1 MSIQKSVLA
10 LRPVA
15 YYPLQE
21 TAAGAIVDLSGNAL
35 NGATV
40 GSGISYAQTGI
51 WTPWAD
57 QKLMTFP
64 GTSNGYVSIPNF
76 PSMGGSHTYSAWVRK
91 NNTSLTHQAIFG
103 QQGAANV
110 VACTYLK
117 IADPAASKLIPNIV
131 TVPMSG
137 GVLDLMTTENAAG
150 GGRYDMTSGTTY
162 HLVVVVDLSTSPG
175 TLSLYMNGSLTASS
189 SLPANANIVPG
200 KGPMVLGAGY
210 HNNAVTDY
218 ADVSMAHV
226 AFFSRALTSSEI
238 SCLYSVAMSNTGHTK
253 ITGTI
258 RDGAGAGV
266 ARTVRVYAR
275 ADGRLLGETIS
286 ASDGSYT
293 CPLYGGEL
301 EEVFVMALD
310 DDTAPDYNAPIVDRQ
325 FPVGA

>member
-51 WTPWAD
+51 WTPWSD

-91 NNTSLTHQAIFG
+91 NNTSLTHQAFLG
-103 QQGAANV
+103 QQGAAGPD
-110 VACTYLK
+110 ACTYLK
-117 IADPAASKLIPNIV
+117 VADSSASTLYPAIV

-137 GVLDLMTTENAAG
+137 GVLSTTATTTVAG
-150 GGRYDMTSGTTY
+150 NSRYAMTSGTTY
-162 HLVVVVDLSTSPG
+162 HLAVVVDLSVSPG
-175 TLSLYMNGSLTASS
+175 TLSVYINGSLAGSS
-189 SLPANANIVPG
+189 SLPSNAHIVPG
-200 KGPMVLGAGY
+200 KGNMVLGAGFY
-210 HNNAVTDY
+210 NGNVADY
-218 ADVSMAHV
+218 AGVSMAHV

-238 SCLYSVAMSNTGHTK
+238 SRLYSVAMSNTGYTK
-253 ITGTI
+253 ITGTV
-258 RDGAGAGV
+258 RDGAGVGV
-266 ARTVRVYAR
+266 ARVVRVYSR
-275 ADGRLLGETIS
+275 ADGRLLGNTTS
-286 ASDGSYT
+286 ASDGTYA
-293 CPLYGGEL
+293 CPLFGGEL
-301 EEVFVMALD
+301 EEVFVIALD
-310 DDTAPDYNAPIVDRQ
+310 DDSAPDYNAAIVDKQ
-325 FPVGA
+325 VPVGV